1 MTMVL
6 ATTITIGGAKHTQA
20 NAGVTVHNQLSE
32 GSVVGFSLF
41 CALLV
46 LFL

>member
-1 MTMVL
+1 MVL

-20 NAGVTVHNQLSE
+20 NAGAMAPKQMSE
-32 GSVVGFSLF
+32 GNVVGFSFF

>member
-1 MTMVL
+1 MVL

-20 NAGVTVHNQLSE
+20 DSGATVHKEMTE